1 MARRRPMGAIHRGI
15 PPDQRRRRFST
26 PARRARSMM
35 RRLSFTFF
43 PFPTPRQRRLR
54 ARDMSIAVI
63 SIPSPPSSP
72 IPRPRRDHF
81 YRDAPSPIRRL
92 RGVAMRAR
100 DARRRRVSP
109 RPAISSRRYLHHLD
123 TPRPSV
129 RPFATRRDAFAGL
142 DARDDDDD
150 SRARARR
157 RVGAGARDDDASSS
171 STRGAARDRATDAR
185 GGRRARE
192 RAIGGVFE

>member
-1 MARRRPMGAIHRGI
+1 MSIFYAHSASPIHDASTFIHIFSIPGASSAS
-15 PPDQRRRRFST
+15 PS
-26 PARRARSMM
+26 RARYVNSSH
-35 RRLSFTFF
+35 LN
-43 PFPTPRQRRLR
+43 PTH
-54 ARDMSIAVI
+54 
-63 SIPSPPSSP
+63 PPSSP

-81 YRDAPSPIRRL
+81 YRVPPSPIRRL

-171 STRGAARDRATDAR
+171 SSSTRGTARDRATDAR
-185 GGRRARE
+185 GGRDARE